1 MPPPQPLDGVPPT
14 PADLVLDPAPTPGWI
29 AHDVEEELP
38 GLELLSWTT
47 EGTEWRRRSPRWA
60 RDWLGRLST
69 RVDGPTVLNAHRED
83 APAAHR
89 ELLRRI
95 GRDPNEDRAPQ
106 EAAYHDRIKHG
117 GFPHRGTPKDIL
129 LLVLLETGVP
139 IWALDADRITGDLGI
154 RRSLLGELEAG
165 EPAPR
170 RRGPAGRLLGRPDP
184 AEEAAAR
191 PPRRPEPVVVDG
203 TGVVAEI
210 GREPRDPFV
219 ARRRTTRTTFFCAR
233 VPGLPDLRVEEAI
246 WMCRSLVERGEDD

>member
-1 MPPPQPLDGVPPT
+1 MPPSQPIGDLPPF
-14 PADLVLDPAPTPGWI
+14 PDDLVLEPAPVRGWL

-38 GLELLSWTT
+38 GLELLHWTA
-47 EGTEWRRRSPRWA
+47 EGTEWRRRAPSST
-60 RDWLGRLST
+60 RDWMARLST

-117 GFPHRGTPKDIL
+117 GFPVRGTPKDIL

-165 EPAPR
+165 EPQPR
-170 RRGPAGRLLGRPDP
+170 SRGPVGRMLGRPDP
-184 AEEAAAR
+184 AAAAAER
-191 PPRRPEPVVVDG
+191 PPRRPEPVVVDAE
-203 TGVVAEI
+203 GVVAELC
-210 GREPRDPFV
+210 REPREPFC
-219 ARRRTTRTTFFCAR
+219 ATRRTTRTTFFCAR

-246 WMCRSLVERGEDD
+246 WMCRSLVAREDAA